1 MPAKIAMRSTPETS
15 PMETKM
21 ASVRMALMGKRLKET
36 CEKIDCVEGGGE
48 GAIVTFYKI
57 GADKSVPV

>member
-1 MPAKIAMRSTPETS
+1 
-15 PMETKM
+15 METKM

-57 GADKSVPV
+57 GADKSVPI